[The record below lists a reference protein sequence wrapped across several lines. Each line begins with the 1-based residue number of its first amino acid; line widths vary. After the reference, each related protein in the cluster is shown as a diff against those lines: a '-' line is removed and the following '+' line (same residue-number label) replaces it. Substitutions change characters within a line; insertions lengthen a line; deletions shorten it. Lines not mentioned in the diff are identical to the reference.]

1 MCQKET
7 GMYMTENEKNNVDC
21 KALQYFG
28 KAYLK
33 TPRVIATRMTS
44 SCKSERMVGLVHW
57 LLFNFCNYAD
67 NYMSIG
73 GKQVFCARG
82 EYITTYRK
90 LAQLAGASIS
100 SVRRYVGTL
109 VEESL
114 VEVSQVAGQV
124 CFRVNGYG
132 YFTEPDA
139 APQEVP
145 ADKKKKENVKPLD
158 LGHTPRFDLLNQL

>member
-1 MCQKET
+1 MA
-7 GMYMTENEKNNVDC
+7 ENEKNNVDF

-33 TPRVIATRMTS
+33 TPRVIVIRMTS
-44 SCKSERMVGLVHW
+44 LDKSEHMVGFVHW
-57 LLFNFCNYAD
+57 LLFNLCNYAD
-67 NYMSIG
+67 NYMSIS
-73 GKQVFCARG
+73 GKRVFCARG
-82 EYITTYRK
+82 EYITTYKK
-90 LAQLAGASIS
+90 LAQLAGVSVS

-132 YFTEPDA
+132 YFTEPDVV
-139 APQEVP
+139 PQEVP
-145 ADKKKKENVKPLD
+145 ADKKKKENVKPLEA
-158 LGHTPRFDLLNQL
+158 GHTPRFDLLNQL